1 MHGDKTKLATREL
14 LKGKLPKEIVREFG
28 IDSSSIRNA
37 ARKMGMPPFKRG
49 RARGHICPHIPAAI
63 LLRRGGATLKAIG
76 LKFGVTKQRVSQW
89 LKP

>member
-1 MHGDKTKLATREL
+1 MYGDKTKLATREL
-14 LKGKLPKEIVREFG
+14 LKGRLPKEIRIEFG

-63 LLRRGGATLKAIG
+63 LLRRGGATLKSSG
-76 LKFGVTKQRVSQW
+76 KMFGVSKQRVHQW